1 MRIMI
6 LVEMKRL
13 EMEVVMPSK
22 HKGHPTIAFR
32 PSTPWQYALIEER
45 AMLSGMKK
53 KDFYIRSCIYSNIC
67 VIGRKENVQKIVD
80 AIQEMSMT
88 MKEIVSQLQTG
99 DFVLS
104 EHSYMELRND
114 LLALSVTVVD
124 ILNGAAYLYNKKPDR
139 DNEQWKKN
147 LELEQFREV
156 LRKDEMKS
164 KSQN

>member
-124 ILNGAAYLYNKKPDR
+124 ILNGAAYLFDKNPVGDNQHWKR
-139 DNEQWKKN
+139 D
-147 LELEQFREV
+147 LELEQFKKMLGV
-156 LRKDEMKS
+156 SGDKNKTD
-164 KSQN
+164 